1 MPTYVSLARRVVLAG
16 LLVAGA
22 ALAPTAAAE
31 TIPLP
36 QDDRAALEQ
45 LLGTGVIGDPVDA
58 SPLST
63 AEIPLREGTWT
74 YQIVAGNKQ
83 GQTENDVLTK
93 LERDPSGASWQVETG
108 SKDLAFVETGPD
120 DNIAILSEQDTDQGV
135 ITRFSPA
142 EPILI
147 NGMNPGDN
155 QNVTLAVNVYDLSDP
170 QEVSHSGSL
179 QLAFSYVGAYRVTVP
194 AGSYDAMLLKWVYDG
209 SVGPAS
215 VKDTQYR
222 FIAKDVGIVASIEK
236 KRISAL
242 LLYHDN
248 SNTGRVLT
256 KAPELGPSVGVIGCL
271 ARQQAPLRREVQ
283 LGLVLVARELRAS
296 PRCLLVRDPLQ
307 RPAGRHRQHLVA
319 AGAL

>member
-16 LLVAGA
+16 LLVAGT

-120 DNIAILSEQDTDQGV
+120 NNIAIVSEQDADQGV
-135 ITRFSPA
+135 LTRFSPA

-155 QNVTLAVNVYDLSDP
+155 QNVTIAVNVYDLGNL

-179 QLAFSYVGAYRVTVP
+179 QLAFSYIGAYRVTVP

-248 SNTGRVLT
+248 SNTGRVLA
-256 KAPELGPSVGVIGCL
+256 KAP
-271 ARQQAPLRREVQ
+271 
-283 LGLVLVARELRAS
+283 
-296 PRCLLVRDPLQ
+296 
-307 RPAGRHRQHLVA
+307 
-319 AGAL
+319 